1 MMTWANIKSKAL
13 HTLNHATQEADR
25 FAKINQE
32 KRTLQTTQQTM
43 HALFT
48 EIGQS
53 IYQARQDL
61 PNVSP
66 AILDLFTQLES
77 LEKQATDIQQ
87 RITELSVP
95 LSPHLKLLRQHSAAI
110 AKHSSTFTLN
120 SAETADNPQIINFSP
135 FNLSP
140 FFPIPAGTAH
150 ASGD

>member
-1 MMTWANIKSKAL
+1 MAWTDIKSKAL

-48 EIGQS
+48 ETGQS

-77 LEKQATDIQQ
+77 LEKQVTDIQQ
-87 RITELSVP
+87 RITDLSAP
-95 LSPHLKLLRQHSAAI
+95 PSPSPSSEAPETTLCSHCQTPVDLH
-110 AKHSSTFTLN
+110 AKFCGNCGQPTDH
-120 SAETADNPQIINFSP
+120 
-135 FNLSP
+135 
-140 FFPIPAGTAH
+140 
-150 ASGD
+150 